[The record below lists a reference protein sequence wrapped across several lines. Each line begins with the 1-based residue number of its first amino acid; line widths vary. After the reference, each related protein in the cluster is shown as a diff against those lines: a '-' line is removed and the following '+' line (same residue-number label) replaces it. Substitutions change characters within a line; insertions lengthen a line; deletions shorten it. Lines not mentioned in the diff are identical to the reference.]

1 MSESIQI
8 KVLDDI
14 KNIQWYIEDGGRI
27 RRKDGTYF
35 GVDYYPKYFYDA
47 RIHNSASINNMPIQW
62 IHFRQISP
70 RTRTHQDKIGMI
82 QISYKFVH
90 YQNDK
95 TFTTWCDPYSINDW
109 LDLNIT
115 KGLTG
120 MRCIQPMEIPQNRQT
135 IQKLNEQQR
144 EKEYEDYL
152 NDCSDSE
159 NGYYNDE
166 YDNIYHY
173 KDYTWSDMIDDAF
186 EGDESN
192 YWNID

>member
-1 MSESIQI
+1 MSQSIQI
-8 KVLDDI
+8 NFLDDI
-14 KNIQWYIEDGGRI
+14 KDIQWYIEDGGRVK
-27 RRKDGTYF
+27 RKDGTYF

-47 RIHNSASINNMPIQW
+47 RIHLPASINNMPIQW

-109 LDLNIT
+109 LDQNIT

-120 MRCIQPMEIPQNRQT
+120 LRIIQPIGIPQNRQT

-144 EKEYEDYL
+144 EEELEKEYEDYL
-152 NDCSDSE
+152 DDYSDSE
-159 NGYYNDE
+159 DSYYNPYE
-166 YDNIYHY
+166 
-173 KDYTWSDMIDDAF
+173 DYTWSDMIDDAF